1 MAILYVQR
9 ESQNQKAQYV
19 ALTQQDK
26 DGNQM
31 IVGSDTGLITAEINH
46 HRLHEGRAFIAW
58 NIYPDSAKLAAGA
71 HADIVLAAGPGTS
84 PHVTI
89 AMESSGDADFF
100 IYEGTTTTG
109 GTAFTPVRRNRNIAA
124 TSNVAMVTN
133 PTVNTLGTLIN
144 RQFVTGGTGKKS
156 SGGGTGT
163 LEYVLAPLTNYLF
176 RLTNVNG
183 TAHTALLELEWYE

>member
-9 ESQNQKAQYV
+9 ESQNQKAQFV
-19 ALTQQDK
+19 VLTQQDK

-71 HADIVLAAGPGTS
+71 NADIVLAAGPGTI

-144 RQFVTGGTGKKS
+144 RQFVTGGSGKKS
-156 SGGGTGT
+156 SGGGGGT

-176 RLTNVNG
+176 RLKNVNG

>member
-9 ESQNQKAQYV
+9 ESQNQKAQFV

-71 HADIVLAAGPGTS
+71 NADIVLAAGPGTI

-144 RQFVTGGTGKKS
+144 RQIVTGGTGRRS
-156 SGGGTGT
+156 SGDGAET
-163 LEYVLAPLTNYLF
+163 LEFVLAPLTNYLF
-176 RLTNVNG
+176 RLKNVNG

>member
-1 MAILYVQR
+1 MAILYVER
-9 ESQNQKAQYV
+9 ESQPQKAQFV
-19 ALTQQDK
+19 ALTQKDK

-31 IVGSDTGLITAEINH
+31 VAGSDNALIMVDINH

-58 NIYPDSAKLAAGA
+58 NIYPGSAKLASGSS
-71 HADIVLAAGPGTS
+71 ADIVLAAGPGTIA
-84 PHVTI
+84 HVTI
-89 AMESSGDADFF
+89 AMESSGDCDFF
-100 IYEGTTTTG
+100 VYEGTSTTG

-133 PTVNTLGTLIN
+133 PTINTFGTLIN
-144 RQFVTGGTGKKS
+144 QQFITGGTGKKAAGGS
-156 SGGGTGT
+156 SGS
-163 LEYVLAPLTNYLF
+163 LEYVLTPLTNYLF

>member
-58 NIYPDSAKLAAGA
+58 NIYPDSAKLAAGE
-71 HADIVLAAGPGTS
+71 HADIVLAAGPGTI

-156 SGGGTGT
+156 SGGGAGS

>member
-1 MAILYVQR
+1 MAILYVER
-9 ESQNQKAQYV
+9 ESQPQKAQFV
-19 ALTQQDK
+19 ALTQKDK

-31 IVGSDTGLITAEINH
+31 VAGSDNGIIVVDVNH

-58 NIYPDSAKLAAGA
+58 NIYPDSSKLAAGA
-71 HADIVLAAGPGTS
+71 SADIVLAAGPGIV

-89 AMESSGDADFF
+89 AMESSGDADFLV
-100 IYEGTTTTG
+100 YEGTSTTG
-109 GTAFTPVRRNRNIAA
+109 GTAFTPVRRNRNIAS

-133 PTVNTLGTLIN
+133 PTVTSLGTLIN
-144 RQFVTGGTGKKS
+144 QQFITGGTGKKS
-156 SGGGTGT
+156 SGGASGS
-163 LEYVLAPLTNYLF
+163 LEYVLLPLTNYLF

>member
-9 ESQNQKAQYV
+9 ESQNQKAQFV

-71 HADIVLAAGPGTS
+71 SADIVLAAGPGTI

-156 SGGGTGT
+156 SGGGAGS

>member
-71 HADIVLAAGPGTS
+71 SANIVLAAGPGTI

-156 SGGGTGT
+156 SGGGGGS

>member
-71 HADIVLAAGPGTS
+71 HADIVLAAGPGTI

-156 SGGGTGT
+156 SGGGAGT

>member
-1 MAILYVQR
+1 MAIIYVTR
-9 ESQNQKAQYV
+9 ESENQKAQFV
-19 ALTQQDK
+19 ALTQKDK

-31 IVGSDTGLITAEINH
+31 IVGSDNGVITVDVNH
-46 HRLHEGRAFIAW
+46 HRLHEGRAYIAW

-71 HADIVLAAGPGTS
+71 SADIVLAAGPGTIA
-84 PHVTI
+84 HVTI

-100 IYEGTTTTG
+100 VYESTTTTG
-109 GTAFTPVRRNRNIAA
+109 GTAFTPVRRNRNIAS

-144 RQFVTGGTGKKS
+144 QQFVTGGTGKKASGGS
-156 SGGGTGT
+156 SGS

>member
-58 NIYPDSAKLAAGA
+58 NIYPDSAKLDAGA
-71 HADIVLAAGPGTS
+71 SADIVLAAGPGTI

-156 SGGGTGT
+156 SGGGAGS

>member
-9 ESQNQKAQYV
+9 ESQNQKAQFV
-19 ALTQQDK
+19 VLTQQDK

-71 HADIVLAAGPGTS
+71 NADIVLAAGPGTI

-144 RQFVTGGTGKKS
+144 RQIVTGGTGKKS

-176 RLTNVNG
+176 RLKNVNG

>member
-9 ESQNQKAQYV
+9 ESQNQKAQFV

-71 HADIVLAAGPGTS
+71 NADIVLAAGPGTI

-100 IYEGTTTTG
+100 VYEGTTTTG

-144 RQFVTGGTGKKS
+144 RQFVTGGSGKKS
-156 SGGGTGT
+156 SGGGGGT

-176 RLTNVNG
+176 RLKNVNG

>member
-1 MAILYVQR
+1 MTILYVQR

-71 HADIVLAAGPGTS
+71 HADIVLAAGPGTI

-156 SGGGTGT
+156 SGGGVGT

>member
-1 MAILYVQR
+1 MAILYVER
-9 ESQNQKAQYV
+9 ESQPQKAQFV
-19 ALTQQDK
+19 ALTQKDK

-31 IVGSDTGLITAEINH
+31 VAGSDNGIIVVDVNH

-58 NIYPDSAKLAAGA
+58 NIYPDSAKLAAGLS
-71 HADIVLAAGPGTS
+71 ADIVLAAGPGTIA
-84 PHVTI
+84 HVTI
-89 AMESSGDADFF
+89 AMESSGDCDFF
-100 IYEGTTTTG
+100 VYEGTSTTG

-133 PTVNTLGTLIN
+133 PTINTFGTLIN
-144 RQFVTGGTGKKS
+144 QQFITGGTGKKAAGGS
-156 SGGGTGT
+156 SGS
-163 LEYVLAPLTNYLF
+163 LEYVLTPLTNYLF

>member
-9 ESQNQKAQYV
+9 ESQNQKAQFV

-71 HADIVLAAGPGTS
+71 SADIVLAAGPGTI

-100 IYEGTTTTG
+100 VYEGTTTTG

-144 RQFVTGGTGKKS
+144 RQFITGGTGKKS
-156 SGGGTGT
+156 SGGGGGS

-176 RLTNVNG
+176 RLKNVNG

>member
-1 MAILYVQR
+1 MAIIYVTR
-9 ESQNQKAQYV
+9 ESENQKAQFV
-19 ALTQQDK
+19 ALTQKDK

-31 IVGSDTGLITAEINH
+31 IAGSDNGLIMVDINH
-46 HRLHEGRAFIAW
+46 HRLHEGRAYIAW
-58 NIYPDSAKLAAGA
+58 NIYPDSAKLAAGSS
-71 HADIVLAAGPGTS
+71 ADIVLAAGPGTIA
-84 PHVTI
+84 HLTI

-100 IYEGTTTTG
+100 VYEGTTTTG
-109 GTAFTPVRRNRNIAA
+109 GTAFTPVRRNRNIEA

-156 SGGGTGT
+156 SGGGSGS

>member
-1 MAILYVQR
+1 MAILYVER
-9 ESQNQKAQYV
+9 ESQPQKAQFV
-19 ALTQQDK
+19 ALTQKDK

-31 IVGSDTGLITAEINH
+31 VAGSDNALIMVDINH
-46 HRLHEGRAFIAW
+46 HRLHEGRAFISW
-58 NIYPDSAKLAAGA
+58 NIYPSSAKLASGSS
-71 HADIVLAAGPGTS
+71 ADIVLAAGPGTIA
-84 PHVTI
+84 HVTI

-100 IYEGTTTTG
+100 VYEGTSTTG

-133 PTVNTLGTLIN
+133 PTINTFGTLIN
-144 RQFVTGGTGKKS
+144 QQFITGGTGKKAAGGS
-156 SGGGTGT
+156 SGS

>member
-1 MAILYVQR
+1 MAILYVER
-9 ESQNQKAQYV
+9 ESQPQKAQFV
-19 ALTQQDK
+19 ALTQKDK

-31 IVGSDTGLITAEINH
+31 VAGSDNGIIVVDVNH

-58 NIYPDSAKLAAGA
+58 NIYPGSAKLAAGLS
-71 HADIVLAAGPGTS
+71 ADIVLAAGPGTI

-89 AMESSGDADFF
+89 AMESSGDCDFF
-100 IYEGTTTTG
+100 VYEGTSTTG
-109 GTAFTPVRRNRNIAA
+109 GTAFTPVRRNRNIAT

-133 PTVNTLGTLIN
+133 PTVTTLGTLIN
-144 RQFVTGGTGKKS
+144 QQFITGGTGKKS
-156 SGGGTGT
+156 SGGSSGS
-163 LEYVLAPLTNYLF
+163 LEYVLTPLTNYLF

>member
-156 SGGGTGT
+156 SGGGAGS

>member
-71 HADIVLAAGPGTS
+71 SADIVLAAGPGTI

-156 SGGGTGT
+156 SGGGAGT

-176 RLTNVNG
+176 RLKNVNG

>member
-1 MAILYVQR
+1 MTILYVQR

-58 NIYPDSAKLAAGA
+58 NIYPDSAKLDAGA
-71 HADIVLAAGPGTS
+71 SADIVLAAGPGTI

-109 GTAFTPVRRNRNIAA
+109 GTAFTPVRRNRNIAT

-156 SGGGTGT
+156 SGGGAGS

>member
-100 IYEGTTTTG
+100 VYEGTTTTG

-156 SGGGTGT
+156 SGGGAGS

>member
-31 IVGSDTGLITAEINH
+31 IVGADTGLITAEINH

-58 NIYPDSAKLAAGA
+58 NIYPDSAKLDAGA
-71 HADIVLAAGPGTS
+71 SADIVLAAGPGTI

-156 SGGGTGT
+156 SGGGAGS

>member
-9 ESQNQKAQYV
+9 ESQNQKAQFV

-156 SGGGTGT
+156 SGGGAGT

>member
-71 HADIVLAAGPGTS
+71 SADIVLAAGPGTI

-156 SGGGTGT
+156 SGGGAGT

>member
-1 MAILYVQR
+1 MAILYVER
-9 ESQNQKAQYV
+9 ESQPQKAQFV
-19 ALTQQDK
+19 ALTQKDK
-26 DGNQM
+26 DGSQM
-31 IVGSDTGLITAEINH
+31 VAGSDNGLIIVDINH
-46 HRLHEGRAFIAW
+46 QRLHEGRAFIAW
-58 NIYPDSAKLAAGA
+58 NIYPDSAKLDAGA
-71 HADIVLAAGPGTS
+71 SADIVLAAGPGTI

-156 SGGGTGT
+156 SGGGTGS

>member
-9 ESQNQKAQYV
+9 ESQNQKAQFV

-58 NIYPDSAKLAAGA
+58 NIYPDSDKLAAGA
-71 HADIVLAAGPGTS
+71 SADIVLAAGPGTI

-156 SGGGTGT
+156 SGGGAGS

>member
-100 IYEGTTTTG
+100 VYEGTTTTG

-156 SGGGTGT
+156 SGGGGGT

-183 TAHTALLELEWYE
+183 TSHTALIELEWYE

>member
-1 MAILYVQR
+1 MAILYVER
-9 ESQNQKAQYV
+9 ESQPQKAQFV
-19 ALTQQDK
+19 ALTQKDK

-31 IVGSDTGLITAEINH
+31 VAGSDNGLIVVDVNH
-46 HRLHEGRAFIAW
+46 HRLHEGRAYIAW
-58 NIYPDSAKLAAGA
+58 NIYPDSAKLSSGA
-71 HADIVLAAGPGTS
+71 SADIVLAAGPGTV

-89 AMESSGDADFF
+89 AMESSGDCDFF
-100 IYEGTTTTG
+100 VYEGTSTSG
-109 GTAFTPVRRNRNIAA
+109 GTSFTPVRRNRNIVT

-133 PTVNTLGTLIN
+133 PTVTSLGTLIN
-144 RQFVTGGTGKKS
+144 RQFITGGTGKKAAGGS
-156 SGGGTGT
+156 SGS